1 MISPDLILSDW
12 IFAWFII
19 YYIFQK
25 KLGDDY
31 NPYYALYAGLIL
43 SLLIM
48 VATIKDAQFLF
59 FYFIMI
65 FSIKIIPM
73 YLIRKTRYTPSKLL
87 IFAAVFIFYNI
98 YLTIRQT
105 NIIQVY
111 KDIFNSLQKR
121 DNNTPVFYM
130 LSKLR

>member
-12 IFAWFII
+12 IFAWFVI

-73 YLIRKTRYTPSKLL
+73 YLIRNTRYTPSKLL
-87 IFAAVFIFYNI
+87 VFSAVFIIYNI

-111 KDIFNSLQKR
+111 KDIFYSLQKR

>member
-1 MISPDLILSDW
+1 MIYPDLILSDW
-12 IFAWFII
+12 IFAWFVI
-19 YYIFQK
+19 YYIFQR

-59 FYFIMI
+59 FYLIMI

-73 YLIRKTRYTPSKLL
+73 YLIRKTRYTPSKLMV
-87 IFAAVFIFYNI
+87 FSAVFILYNI

-105 NIIQVY
+105 NIIRVY
-111 KDIFNSLQKR
+111 KDIFNSLKEK
-121 DNNTPVFYM
+121 NNDTPVFYI